1 MRASGLLLIGV
12 LAALSACAP
21 RVADLPSL
29 PGPPPEAEPRIE
41 PEPLAPGA
49 GAQSLARWGQENHF
63 DALMAYARSCGLVR
77 EPAYMRVC
85 DEARA
90 LSRSADTSPSRA
102 RAFFE
107 QRFML
112 EPVDGQGL
120 LTGYFAP
127 EYLASPVRTD
137 TFDMPLLAAP
147 AGLSSM
153 PERSVIEAEAL
164 QGRGPWQP
172 LAWLRAEDLFFLQ
185 IQGSG
190 YLTLPDGRRLRAG
203 YAADNG
209 HPFSGIARVM
219 VQQGIL
225 ADHQTSADNIR
236 RWLSDNR
243 GERARAIM
251 ATNARYIFFSLA
263 EDDAGHPAGAA
274 SVPLVPRRAIAVD
287 PAHWRYGELMW
298 VEADGATLAGAMNS
312 YHGLATAL
320 DTGSAIRGRVRAD
333 LYLGRGE
340 EAGREA
346 GTIRHPLRFYRLVP
360 RP

>member
-1 MRASGLLLIGV
+1 MRTSGLLL
-12 LAALSACAP
+12 LAMLAGLGACAP
-21 RVADLPSL
+21 RVADVPSL
-29 PGPPPEAEPRIE
+29 PGPPPQTEPRIE
-41 PEPLAPGA
+41 PAPPVPGA
-49 GAQSLARWGQENHF
+49 GPQSLPRWGQENHL

-77 EPAYMRVC
+77 EPAYVRVC

-90 LSRSADTSPSRA
+90 LSRSADTSPSVA

-107 QRFML
+107 QRFTL

-147 AGLSSM
+147 AARSPL

-164 QGRGPWQP
+164 QGRSPWQP

-251 ATNARYIFFSLA
+251 ATNAPLHLLLSGGGRRGPPGRCRRCA
-263 EDDAGHPAGAA
+263 PAPPARH
-274 SVPLVPRRAIAVD
+274 RRRSGPMAL
-287 PAHWRYGELMW
+287 WR
-298 VEADGATLAGAMNS
+298 ADVGRGRWR
-312 YHGLATAL
+312 
-320 DTGSAIRGRVRAD
+320 DTGRGHEQLSRPCHCSGYRQCHP
-333 LYLGRGE
+333 GKG
-340 EAGREA
+340 AGRPLS
-346 GTIRHPLRFYRLVP
+346 GTWR
-360 RP
+360 